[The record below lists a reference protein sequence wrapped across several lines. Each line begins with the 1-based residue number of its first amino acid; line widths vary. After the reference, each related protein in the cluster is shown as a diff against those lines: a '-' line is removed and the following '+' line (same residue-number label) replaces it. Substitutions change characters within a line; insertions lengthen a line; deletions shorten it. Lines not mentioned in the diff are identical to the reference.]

1 MKGDTVIDMDLLYVK
16 YRQQELWH
24 EAAAQALAATVP
36 PARPRW
42 RARVLDTLTTRNVE
56 HDVVRATD
64 PVLLDFWA
72 PWCGPCRLMGPV
84 VEEIAT
90 PYAGRLTVGTLNV
103 DEYPNGG
110 PALWHHE
117 HSRPRV
123 LPRWAGDG
131 DGGWCG
137 AEACPRCARGRCFAP
152 DLSACGTAH
161 RKASHSCGGGRM
173 GLGRVGALP

>member
-1 MKGDTVIDMDLLYVK
+1 MP
-16 YRQQELWH
+16 
-24 EAAAQALAATVP
+24 ATI
-36 PARPRW
+36 
-42 RARVLDTLTTRNVE
+42 TTRNVE

-173 GLGRVGALP
+173 GFGRVGALPKGAGRVDTARPLASPWTHAHDAGVHRPRWRASR

>member
-42 RARVLDTLTTRNVE
+42 RVE

-123 LPRWAGDG
+123 LPRGAGERHRRRR
-131 DGGWCG
+131 G
-137 AEACPRCARGRCFAP
+137 AQACPHGARGRGPASDRRAWSGAAHSLPLIERGAHAP
-152 DLSACGTAH
+152 CPRSQREC
-161 RKASHSCGGGRM
+161 
-173 GLGRVGALP
+173 RVGQP